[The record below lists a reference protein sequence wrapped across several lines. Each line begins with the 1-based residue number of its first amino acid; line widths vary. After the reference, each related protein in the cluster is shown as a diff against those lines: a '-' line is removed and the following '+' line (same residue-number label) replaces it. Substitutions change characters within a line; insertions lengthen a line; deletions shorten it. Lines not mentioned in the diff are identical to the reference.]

1 MSLAIDGLVS
11 GLDTTSLINSLMQL
25 EAAPQTLL
33 KNRVSASQTLVTA
46 LQGLNSSVANLATAA
61 GNAAK
66 PTSTDLFKATS
77 SASSIT
83 VSASSGATAGRIDLS
98 VTSTAKAQVS
108 VTAAL
113 TEWPDDPPTFTI
125 VAADGSKTELTAA
138 STSIEDIAEAIN
150 NAGAGVAAVRVAAGI
165 DAGSGDPL
173 YRLQLTST
181 ETGADAAFSIYR
193 GTEADVIA
201 MTAPDLLALPG
212 SATVTSASDA
222 SVTLWAGTPAEQV
235 ITSATN
241 TFSDLLPGVSVT
253 VSAVELTP
261 ATITVARD
269 TTAVSKVAS
278 GLVDSIKASL
288 SFIDARS
295 AVTPG
300 SSSGGATTAG
310 VFVGNATVR
319 EVNARI
325 LTAATAPVGGR
336 SPSEIGMTLTK
347 DGSVTFDEAKFSAA
361 YAADPVA
368 TTDMMRT
375 IASRVEAAG
384 KAASDKFGG
393 SISNLITGQQSSI
406 RSTND
411 QIASWDDRLNARRV
425 TLERVYAALETQ
437 LSNLNA
443 QSSWL
448 SAQVAA
454 LPTSG
459 TTS

>member
-11 GLDTTSLINSLMQL
+11 GLDTTSLINSLMKL
-25 EAAPQTLL
+25 EAAPQALL
-33 KNRVSASQTLVTA
+33 KTKVTASQTLVTA

-83 VSASSGATAGRIDLS
+83 VSASSGATAGRLDLS
-98 VTSTAKAQVS
+98 VTATAKAQVS
-108 VTAAL
+108 VTAAM
-113 TEWPDDPPTFTI
+113 TEWPDDPATFTI

-138 STSIEDIAEAIN
+138 SGSMADIATAIN
-150 NAGAGVAAVRVAAGI
+150 AAGAGVAAVRVAAGI
-165 DAGSGDPL
+165 DSGSGDPL

-181 ETGADAAFSIYR
+181 ETGADAAFSIFR
-193 GTEADVIA
+193 GTEAEVTA
-201 MTAPDLLALPG
+201 MTAPNLLALPG
-212 SATVTSASDA
+212 SATVTSAADA

-241 TFSDLLPGVSVT
+241 SFSDILPGVSIT
-253 VSAVELTP
+253 VSAVEVAP
-261 ATITVARD
+261 ASIAVARD
-269 TTAVSKVAS
+269 VSAVGKVAS
-278 GLVDSIKASL
+278 GLVDAIKSSL

-310 VFVGNATVR
+310 VFTGNATVR
-319 EVNARI
+319 EVRGRI
-325 LTAATAPVGGR
+325 LTAATAPVDGR
-336 SPSEIGMTLTK
+336 SPSEIGLTITK
-347 DGSVTFDEAKFSAA
+347 DGSMTYDEAKFSAA

-368 TTDMMRT
+368 TTAMMRT
-375 IASRVEAAG
+375 IAERVEAAG
-384 KAASDKFGG
+384 QAASDKFGG
-393 SISNLITGQQSSI
+393 SITNLITGQQSSI

-454 LPTSG
+454 LPTTG

>member
-83 VSASSGATAGRIDLS
+83 VSASSGATAGRLDLS
-98 VTSTAKAQVS
+98 VTATAKAQVS

-125 VAADGSKTELTAA
+125 VAADGSKTEITAA
-138 STSIEDIAEAIN
+138 STSMADIATAIN
-150 NAGAGVAAVRVAAGI
+150 DAGAGVSAVRVAAGI
-165 DAGSGDPL
+165 DSGSGDPL

-181 ETGADAAFSIYR
+181 ETGSDAAFSIFR
-193 GTEADVIA
+193 GTEAEVTA

-235 ITSATN
+235 ITSSTN
-241 TFSDLLPGVSVT
+241 SFSDILPGVSVT
-253 VSAVELTP
+253 VSAVE
-261 ATITVARD
+261 AAASITVARD
-269 TTAVSKVAS
+269 TSAVSKVAS
-278 GLVDSIKASL
+278 GLVDSIKSSL
-288 SFIDARS
+288 AFIDARS
-295 AVTPG
+295 AVTQG
-300 SSSGGATTAG
+300 SSSSGSTTSAG
-310 VFVGNATVR
+310 VFTGNATVR
-319 EVNARI
+319 EVRGRI
-325 LTAATAPVGGR
+325 LTAATAPVDGR
-336 SPSEIGMTLTK
+336 SPSEIGLTITK
-347 DGSVTFDEAKFSAA
+347 DGSMTYDEAKFSAA

-375 IASRVEAAG
+375 IAARVEAAG
-384 KAASDKFGG
+384 TAASDKFGG

-406 RSTND
+406 RSTNE

-454 LPTSG
+454 LPTTG

>member
-193 GTEADVIA
+193 GTEADVTA
-201 MTAPDLLALPG
+201 MTAPNLLALPG
-212 SATVTSASDA
+212 SATVTAASDA
-222 SVTLWAGTPAEQV
+222 SVTLWAGTPAEQI

-261 ATITVARD
+261 AAITVARD

-300 SSSGGATTAG
+300 SSGSSATTAG

>member
-138 STSIEDIAEAIN
+138 SNSIEDIAEAIN

-269 TTAVSKVAS
+269 ATAVSKVAS

-295 AVTPG
+295 TVTPG
-300 SSSGGATTAG
+300 SSSGSATTAG
-310 VFVGNATVR
+310 VFTGNATVR
-319 EVNARI
+319 EVRGRL
-325 LTAATAPVGGR
+325 LTAATAPVDGR
-336 SPSEIGMTLTK
+336 SPSEIGLTITKEGSMTY
-347 DGSVTFDEAKFSAA
+347 DEAKFSAA
-361 YAADPVA
+361 YAADPEA

-411 QIASWDDRLNARRV
+411 QIASWDERLNARRV

>member
-11 GLDTTSLINSLMQL
+11 GLDTTSLINSIMQL

-46 LQGLNSSVANLATAA
+46 LQGLNSSVANLATSA

-138 STSIEDIAEAIN
+138 STSIEDIADAIN

-193 GTEADVIA
+193 GTEAEVTA

-241 TFSDLLPGVSVT
+241 TFSDLLPGVTVT

-261 ATITVARD
+261 AAITVARD

-278 GLVDSIKASL
+278 GLVDSIKSSL
-288 SFIDARS
+288 AFIDARS
-295 AVTPG
+295 AVTQG

-310 VFVGNATVR
+310 VFTGNATVR
-319 EVNARI
+319 EVRGRL
-325 LTAATAPVGGR
+325 LTAGTAPVDGR
-336 SPSEIGMTLTK
+336 SPSEIGLTITKEGSMTY
-347 DGSVTFDEAKFSAA
+347 DEAKFSAA
-361 YAADPVA
+361 YAADPVG

-406 RSTND
+406 RSTNE